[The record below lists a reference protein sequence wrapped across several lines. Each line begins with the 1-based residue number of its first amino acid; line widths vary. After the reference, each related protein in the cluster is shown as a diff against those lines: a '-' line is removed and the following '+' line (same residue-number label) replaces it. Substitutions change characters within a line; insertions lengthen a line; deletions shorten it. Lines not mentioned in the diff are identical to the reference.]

1 MMTGHQRMCDVHYG
15 SNDLFCSGM
24 FGKKKQLGF
33 PQASPG
39 KVETGKTPSPN
50 DPLQVLVGLTHT
62 KNILTIALAQSKR
75 QLLPS
80 QVIVDASRLL
90 REIEKEV
97 RQIRNEFAIQ
107 VHGLEGVKVKFVFDT
122 NLGSLAV
129 HADRFADALSA
140 VCKKPGIDKASVIF
154 VSWDGHPPH
163 MLKLMK
169 PSAGETTMEKLL
181 EFEAESRSPGHRLS
195 GKN

>member
-1 MMTGHQRMCDVHYG
+1 
-15 SNDLFCSGM
+15 M

-50 DPLQVLVGLTHT
+50 DPLLVLAGLTHA
-62 KNILTIALAQSKR
+62 KNILTIALAQSKS
-75 QLLPS
+75 QLLPP

-107 VHGLEGVKVKFVFDT
+107 VHGLKTSGLNTESAKF
-122 NLGSLAV
+122 
-129 HADRFADALSA
+129 
-140 VCKKPGIDKASVIF
+140 PVIF
-154 VSWDGHPPH
+154 PVI
-163 MLKLMK
+163 
-169 PSAGETTMEKLL
+169 
-181 EFEAESRSPGHRLS
+181 F
-195 GKN
+195 

>member
-1 MMTGHQRMCDVHYG
+1 
-15 SNDLFCSGM
+15 M

-39 KVETGKTPSPN
+39 KVETGKPPTPN
-50 DPLQVLVGLTHT
+50 DPSQVLVGLTHT
-62 KNILTIALAQSKR
+62 KNILKMALAQSKS
-75 QLLPS
+75 QLLPA

-90 REIEKEV
+90 REIEKDI

-107 VHGLEGVKVKFVFDT
+107 VHGLEGVKVNFVFDT

-140 VCKKPGIDKASVIF
+140 VWKKPGIDKASVIF

-163 MLKLMK
+163 LLKLMK
-169 PSAGETTMEKLL
+169 RSAGDTTIGKFL
-181 EFEAESRSPGHRLS
+181 EFEARNDAACLGRT
-195 GKN
+195 

>member
-1 MMTGHQRMCDVHYG
+1 
-15 SNDLFCSGM
+15 M

-39 KVETGKTPSPN
+39 KVETGKTRSSN

-62 KNILTIALAQSKR
+62 RNILTMALAQSKS
-75 QLLPS
+75 QLLPP

-97 RQIRNEFAIQ
+97 RQIRNELAIH
-107 VHGLEGVKVKFVFDT
+107 VHGLEGVRVKFVFDT

-129 HADRFADALSA
+129 HAECFADALSA
-140 VCKKPGIDKASVIF
+140 VWKRPGIEKASVIF

-169 PSAGETTMEKLL
+169 RSAGETTVGKLL
-181 EFEAESRSPGHRLS
+181 EFEEESRSPGHRLS
-195 GKN
+195 GTD

>member
-1 MMTGHQRMCDVHYG
+1 
-15 SNDLFCSGM
+15 M
-24 FGKKKQLGF
+24 FGKKKQPGF
-33 PQASPG
+33 PQASPR
-39 KVETGKTPSPN
+39 KVETEKSPSPN

-62 KNILTIALAQSKR
+62 KNILTIALAHSKS
-75 QLLPS
+75 QLLPP

-90 REIEKEV
+90 REIEREV

-129 HADRFADALSA
+129 HADCFSDALSA
-140 VCKKPGIDKASVIF
+140 VWKKPGINKASVIF

-163 MLKLMK
+163 MLKLVER
-169 PSAGETTMEKLL
+169 SASETTIGEFL
-181 EFEAESRSPGHRLS
+181 EFEAESQSRGHRLT
-195 GKN
+195 GKNLTGS

>member
-1 MMTGHQRMCDVHYG
+1 
-15 SNDLFCSGM
+15 M

-39 KVETGKTPSPN
+39 KVETKKTPTPN
-50 DPLQVLVGLTHT
+50 DPSQVLVGLTHT
-62 KNILTIALAQSKR
+62 KNILKMALAQSKS
-75 QLLPS
+75 QLLPA

-90 REIEKEV
+90 REIEKDI

-107 VHGLEGVKVKFVFDT
+107 VHGLEGVKVNFVFDT

-140 VCKKPGIDKASVIF
+140 VWKKPGIDKASVIF

-163 MLKLMK
+163 LLKLMK
-169 PSAGETTMEKLL
+169 RSAGDTTIGKFL
-181 EFEAESRSPGHRLS
+181 EFEARNDAACLGRT
-195 GKN
+195 

>member
-1 MMTGHQRMCDVHYG
+1 
-15 SNDLFCSGM
+15 M

-62 KNILTIALAQSKR
+62 KNILTMALAQSKS
-75 QLLPS
+75 QLLPP

-140 VCKKPGIDKASVIF
+140 VWKKPGIDKTSVIF

-163 MLKLMK
+163 MLKLMER
-169 PSAGETTMEKLL
+169 SGGETTIGEFL
-181 EFEAESRSPGHRLS
+181 EFAAKSHSPGHRLT

>member
-1 MMTGHQRMCDVHYG
+1 MMTGHQRKSDVHSG
-15 SNDLFCSGM
+15 LNNLPSWGM

-33 PQASPG
+33 PQASQG

-62 KNILTIALAQSKR
+62 KNILTMALAQSKS
-75 QLLPS
+75 QLLPP

-107 VHGLEGVKVKFVFDT
+107 VHGLEGVKVRFVFDT

-140 VCKKPGIDKASVIF
+140 VCKKAGIDKASIIF

-163 MLKLMK
+163 MLKLLK
-169 PSAGETTMEKLL
+169 PSVGETTMEKLL

-195 GKN
+195 GQN

>member
-1 MMTGHQRMCDVHYG
+1 MTGHQRMSDVHSG
-15 SNDLFCSGM
+15 TNDLFCLGM

-62 KNILTIALAQSKR
+62 KNILTMALAQSKS
-75 QLLPS
+75 QLLPP

-129 HADRFADALSA
+129 HADCFADALSA
-140 VCKKPGIDKASVIF
+140 VWKKPGIDKASVIF

-169 PSAGETTMEKLL
+169 RSAGEATIGKFL
-181 EFEAESRSPGHRLS
+181 EFGAENRSPGHRLS

>member
-1 MMTGHQRMCDVHYG
+1 
-15 SNDLFCSGM
+15 M

-33 PQASPG
+33 PRVPPG
-39 KVETGKTPSPN
+39 KVETGKAPSPN
-50 DPLQVLVGLTHT
+50 DPLHVLAGLTHT
-62 KNILTIALAQSKR
+62 KNILAIALAQSKS
-75 QLLPS
+75 QLLPP

-129 HADRFADALSA
+129 HADCFANALSA
-140 VCKKPGIDKASVIF
+140 VWNKHGIDKASVIF

-163 MLKLMK
+163 LLKLMK
-169 PSAGETTMEKLL
+169 RSAGDTTIGKFL
-181 EFEAESRSPGHRLS
+181 EFEARNDAAFLGRT
-195 GKN
+195 

>member
-1 MMTGHQRMCDVHYG
+1 
-15 SNDLFCSGM
+15 M

-39 KVETGKTPSPN
+39 KVETGKTPTPN
-50 DPLQVLVGLTHT
+50 DPSQVLVGLTHT
-62 KNILTIALAQSKR
+62 KNILKMALAQSKS
-75 QLLPS
+75 QSLPA

-90 REIEKEV
+90 REIEKDI

-107 VHGLEGVKVKFVFDT
+107 VHGLEGVKVNFVFDT

-140 VCKKPGIDKASVIF
+140 VWKKPGIDKASVIF

-163 MLKLMK
+163 LLKLMK
-169 PSAGETTMEKLL
+169 RSAGDTTIGKFL
-181 EFEAESRSPGHRLS
+181 EFEARNDAACLGRT
-195 GKN
+195 